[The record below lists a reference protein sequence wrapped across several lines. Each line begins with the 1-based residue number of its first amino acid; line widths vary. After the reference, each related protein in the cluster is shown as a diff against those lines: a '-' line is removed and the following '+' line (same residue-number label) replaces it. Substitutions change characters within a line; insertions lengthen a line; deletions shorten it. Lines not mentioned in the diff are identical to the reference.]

1 MKDGARRISVG
12 EMRRK
17 QRTVS
22 PHAVEIA
29 NMIDREIAIR
39 LGPTS
44 TFEEREAA
52 AATIEAEVMAEFAMR
67 EAAAKSS
74 KDGG

>member
-1 MKDGARRISVG
+1 
-12 EMRRK
+12 MRRK
-17 QRTVS
+17 PRTVS

-39 LGPTS
+39 LGPNS
-44 TFEEREAA
+44 TFAEREAA
-52 AATIEAEVMAEFAMR
+52 AATIEAEVMAEFARR